1 MSAIG
6 PAKAIGVPRTRNER
20 LVKERTG
27 VNPDTALRLSRALGA
42 TPEFRIDMRTG
53 HDMAAARRNV
63 DVSGIEPPVAA

>member
-1 MSAIG
+1 
-6 PAKAIGVPRTRNER
+6 
-20 LVKERTG
+20 